1 MILLHKLCYV
11 KQFIKKYVKLNN
23 GFMLRVCIYFVGLLS
38 SLYIYRIL
46 GCVYS
51 TYIIST
57 WNLNENKKVVIYFV
71 KQLGYSIA
79 HKKYIPN

>member
-1 MILLHKLCYV
+1 MGSCFVCVLILLVYYLAYTY
-11 KQFIKKYVKLNN
+11 IAYW
-23 GFMLRVCIYFVGLLS
+23 GVC
-38 SLYIYRIL
+38 
-46 GCVYS
+46 

-79 HKKYIPN
+79 HKKI